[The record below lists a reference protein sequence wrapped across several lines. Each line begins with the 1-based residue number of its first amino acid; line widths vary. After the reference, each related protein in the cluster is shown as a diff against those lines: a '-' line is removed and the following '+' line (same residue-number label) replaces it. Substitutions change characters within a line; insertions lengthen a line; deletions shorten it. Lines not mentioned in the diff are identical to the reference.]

1 MRGLWR
7 REETAMKGVELAR
20 ERLNYLD
27 LMREIEDFFYKEA
40 DLLDEREYDQ
50 WLDLLTEDVV
60 YWMPMRK
67 NVSYANRSKDTTAE
81 DDVAWFH
88 DDKETL
94 RKRVKQ
100 IQTGIHWADEPISR
114 VAHVISN
121 IRLVDPISALDEGA
135 KATTKCRFIVYRNRL
150 ESETDLLVG
159 RREDALTR
167 IGGQLKVSRRKIILD
182 QSVLLAKNLT
192 MFF

>member
-1 MRGLWR
+1 MESRL
-7 REETAMKGVELAR
+7 TQ
-20 ERLNYLD
+20 ERLGYLD
-27 LMREIEDFFYKEA
+27 LMREIEDFFHREA
-40 DLLDEREYDQ
+40 DLLDERDYDA
-50 WLDLLTEDVV
+50 WLDLLTEDIV

-67 NVSYANRSKDTTAE
+67 NVSYANRDHDITAE
-81 DDVAWFH
+81 NDVAWFH

-100 IQTGIHWADEPISR
+100 IQTGLHWADEPVSR
-114 VAHVISN
+114 VSHLITN
-121 IRLVDPISALDEGA
+121 IRLTEPLSALDEGA

-150 ESETDLLVG
+150 ESETDFLVG
-159 RREDALTR
+159 RREDTLAR
-167 IGGQLKVSRRKIILD
+167 FQGQLKIARRKIILD

>member
-1 MRGLWR
+1 MR
-7 REETAMKGVELAR
+7 ETSRPETMEKADLPQ
-20 ERLNYLD
+20 ERLAYLD

-67 NVSYANRSKDTTAE
+67 NVSYANRGKDITAE

-114 VAHVISN
+114 VAHVITN
-121 IRLVDPISALDEGA
+121 IRLAEPISVLADGA

-150 ESETDLLVG
+150 ESETDFLVG
-159 RREDALTR
+159 RREDTLMR
-167 IGGQLKVSRRKIILD
+167 VNGELKITRRKIILD

>member
-1 MRGLWR
+1 
-7 REETAMKGVELAR
+7 MKEVEVAR

-27 LMREIEDFFYKEA
+27 LIREIEDFFYKEA
-40 DLLDEREYDQ
+40 DLLDEREYDR
-50 WLDLLTEDVV
+50 WLDLLTEDIV

-67 NVSYANRSKDTTAE
+67 NVSYANRGKDITAE
-81 DDVAWFH
+81 DDVAWLH

-94 RKRVKQ
+94 IKRVRQ
-100 IQTGIHWADEPISR
+100 IQTGLHWADEPVSR
-114 VAHVISN
+114 VSHVITN
-121 IRLVDPISALDEGA
+121 IRLTEPNAKLGEGT
-135 KATTKCRFIVYRNRL
+135 KATTTCRFIVYRNRL

-159 RREDALTR
+159 RREDTLTR
-167 IGGQLKVSRRKIILD
+167 IHGQLKIARRKIILD

>member
-1 MRGLWR
+1 MTETGLS
-7 REETAMKGVELAR
+7 K
-20 ERLNYLD
+20 ERLSYLD

-50 WLDLLTEDVV
+50 WLDLLTEDIV
-60 YWMPMRK
+60 YWMPLRK
-67 NVSYANRSKDTTAE
+67 NVSFADRKKDTTAE

-88 DDKETL
+88 DDKDTL

-114 VAHVISN
+114 ISHLITNVRLAEPVAS
-121 IRLVDPISALDEGA
+121 LAEGE
-135 KATTKCRFIVYRNRL
+135 KTLTKCRFIVYRNRV
-150 ESETDLLVG
+150 EDETDLLVG
-159 RREDALTR
+159 RREDTLIRLA
-167 IGGQLKVSRRKIILD
+167 GGLRVARRKIILD

>member
-1 MRGLWR
+1 M
-7 REETAMKGVELAR
+7 ESHVAQ
-20 ERLNYLD
+20 ERLAYLS
-27 LMREIEDFFYKEA
+27 LMRELEDFFHKEA

-67 NVSYANRSKDTTAE
+67 NVSYANRRTDITSE
-81 DDVAWFH
+81 DDVAWMH

-94 RKRVKQ
+94 IKRVRQ
-100 IQTGIHWADEPISR
+100 IQTGLHWADEPISR
-114 VAHVISN
+114 ISHVITN
-121 IRLVDPISALDEGA
+121 VRLTEPLETLGEGA
-135 KATTKCRFIVYRNRL
+135 KVTTTCRFIVYRNRL
-150 ESETDLLVG
+150 ESETDLFVG
-159 RREDALTR
+159 RREDTLTR
-167 IGGQLKVSRRKIILD
+167 VKGQIKVARRKIILD

>member
-1 MRGLWR
+1 MTKPDLPP
-7 REETAMKGVELAR
+7 
-20 ERLNYLD
+20 ERLAYLD
-27 LMREIEDFFYKEA
+27 LMREIEDFLYREA

-50 WLDLLTEDVV
+50 WLDLLTEDIV

-67 NVSYANRSKDTTAE
+67 NVSYANRTKDITAE

-88 DDKETL
+88 DDKDTL

-114 VAHVISN
+114 VAHVITN
-121 IRLVDPISALDEGA
+121 VRLAEPISVLAEGA

-159 RREDALTR
+159 RREDTLTR
-167 IGGQLKVSRRKIILD
+167 VQGALKIARRKIILD

>member
-1 MRGLWR
+1 M
-7 REETAMKGVELAR
+7 EPHLAQ
-20 ERLNYLD
+20 ERLAYLS
-27 LMREIEDFFYKEA
+27 LMREIEDFFHKEA
-40 DLLDEREYDQ
+40 DLLDEREYDK
-50 WLDLLTEDVV
+50 WLDLFTEDVV

-67 NVSYANRSKDTTAE
+67 NVSYANRGNDITAE

-94 RKRVKQ
+94 TKRVRQ
-100 IQTGIHWADEPISR
+100 IQTGLHWADEPISR
-114 VAHVISN
+114 VSHVITN
-121 IRLVDPISALDEGA
+121 IRLAEPISTLDEGA
-135 KATTKCRFIVYRNRL
+135 QTTTTCRFIVYRNRL

-159 RREDALTR
+159 RREDTLTR
-167 IGGQLKVSRRKIILD
+167 AHGELKISRRQIILD

>member
-1 MRGLWR
+1 MIDDGPSQVR
-7 REETAMKGVELAR
+7 AS
-20 ERLNYLD
+20 YLE
-27 LMREIEDFFYKEA
+27 LMREIEDFFYAEA

-67 NVSYANRSKDTTAE
+67 NVAFRDKDKDITAE
-81 DDVAWFH
+81 DDLAWIH
-88 DDKETL
+88 DDKGTL
-94 RKRVKQ
+94 IKRVKQ

-114 VAHVISN
+114 VAHVITN
-121 IRLVDPISALDEGA
+121 IRLANPIASLGEGE
-135 KATTKCRFIVYRNRL
+135 KAMTKCRFIVYRNRV
-150 ESETDLLVG
+150 EDETDLLVG
-159 RREDALTR
+159 RREDTLIRLDGA
-167 IGGQLKVSRRKIILD
+167 LKVSRRKIILD

>member
-1 MRGLWR
+1 MATKPGL
-7 REETAMKGVELAR
+7 TP
-20 ERLNYLD
+20 ERLAYLD
-27 LMREIEDFFYKEA
+27 LKREIEDFFFHEA

-50 WLDLLTEDVV
+50 WLELLTEDIV

-67 NVSYANRSKDTTAE
+67 NVSYGDRHKDITAE
-81 DDVAWFH
+81 NDLAWIH

-114 VAHVISN
+114 VSHLITNV
-121 IRLVDPISALDEGA
+121 RLAEPISSLAEGE
-135 KATTKCRFIVYRNRL
+135 KTMTKCRFIVYRNRL
-150 ESETDLLVG
+150 EDETDLLVG
-159 RREDALTR
+159 RREDTLVR
-167 IGGQLKVSRRKIILD
+167 LGGELKIARRKIILD

>member
-1 MRGLWR
+1 VATKPGL
-7 REETAMKGVELAR
+7 TP
-20 ERLNYLD
+20 ERLAYLD
-27 LMREIEDFFYKEA
+27 LKREVEDFFFHEA

-50 WLDLLTEDVV
+50 WLELLTEDIV

-67 NVSYANRSKDTTAE
+67 NVSYGDRHKDITAE
-81 DDVAWFH
+81 NDLAWIH

-114 VAHVISN
+114 VSHLITN
-121 IRLVDPISALDEGA
+121 IRLVAPISVLAEGE
-135 KATTKCRFIVYRNRL
+135 KTMTKCRFIVYRNRL
-150 ESETDLLVG
+150 EDETDLLVG
-159 RREDALTR
+159 RREDTLIR
-167 IGGQLKVSRRKIILD
+167 LGGELKIARRKIILD

>member
-1 MRGLWR
+1 
-7 REETAMKGVELAR
+7 MKADLAQ
-20 ERLNYLD
+20 ERLAYLS
-27 LMREIEDFFYKEA
+27 LMREIEDFFYREA

-50 WLDLLTEDVV
+50 WLDLLTADIV

-67 NVSYANRSKDTTAE
+67 NVSYANRGKDITAE

-94 RKRVKQ
+94 TKRVRQ
-100 IQTGIHWADEPISR
+100 IQTGVHWADEPISR
-114 VAHVISN
+114 VSHVITN
-121 IRLVDPISALDEGA
+121 IRLVESIATLAEGA
-135 KATTKCRFIVYRNRL
+135 TTTTTCRFIVYRNRL
-150 ESETDLLVG
+150 ESETDFLVG
-159 RREDALTR
+159 RREDTLTR
-167 IGGQLKVSRRKIILD
+167 VHGHLKIARRKIILD

>member
-1 MRGLWR
+1 
-7 REETAMKGVELAR
+7 MKEVELAR
-20 ERLNYLD
+20 ERLGYLD
-27 LMREIEDFFYKEA
+27 LIREIEDFFYKEA

-100 IQTGIHWADEPISR
+100 IQTGLHWADEPISR

-135 KATTKCRFIVYRNRL
+135 KVTTKCRFIVYRNRL

>member
-1 MRGLWR
+1 M
-7 REETAMKGVELAR
+7 ESQLAQ
-20 ERLNYLD
+20 ERLAYLS
-27 LMREIEDFFYKEA
+27 LMREIEDFFHKEA

-67 NVSYANRSKDTTAE
+67 NVSYADRGKDITAE

-94 RKRVKQ
+94 TKRVRQ
-100 IQTGIHWADEPISR
+100 IQTGLHWADEPISR
-114 VAHVISN
+114 VSHVITN
-121 IRLVDPISALDEGA
+121 IRLTDPISALDEGMQ
-135 KATTKCRFIVYRNRL
+135 ATTKCRFIVYRNRL
-150 ESETDLLVG
+150 ESETDFLVG
-159 RREDALTR
+159 RREDTLTR
-167 IGGQLKVSRRKIILD
+167 VHGELKIARRKIILD

>member
-1 MRGLWR
+1 MTNSNPSAER
-7 REETAMKGVELAR
+7 RS
-20 ERLNYLD
+20 YLD
-27 LMREIEDFFYKEA
+27 LMREIEDFLYAEA

-50 WLDLLTEDVV
+50 WLDLLTDDIV

-67 NVSYANRSKDTTAE
+67 NVAYRDRDKDITAE
-81 DDVAWFH
+81 DDLAWMH

-94 RKRVKQ
+94 IKRVRQ

-114 VAHVISN
+114 VSHVITN
-121 IRLVDPISALDEGA
+121 IRLAQPMTSLAEGA
-135 KATTKCRFIVYRNRL
+135 KATTKCRFIVYRNRV
-150 ESETDLLVG
+150 EDETDLLVG
-159 RREDALTR
+159 RREDTLIR
-167 IGGQLKVSRRKIILD
+167 LNGSLKISRRKIILD